1 MDYFMRPYRYGLFHG
16 VCIMG
21 TVSRSMPDG
30 VCIMGTVSWSMPDGV
45 CLMVLYLMSFI
56 SDRVI
61 ICYMTF
67 NIDNDRSVNKVQ
79 P

>member
-1 MDYFMRPYRYGLFHG
+1 MDYLMRPYRYELSH
-16 VCIMG
+16 
-21 TVSRSMPDG
+21 G

-56 SDRVI
+56 SVRVI

-67 NIDNDRSVNKVQ
+67 NIDNAQLIKYSPKYNQNDI
-79 P
+79 